1 MKDFFAIISRM
12 KYINRWSLMRNN
24 NTENIAEHSMMVAAI
39 AHSLGIINNK
49 IFGGAVDADRLA
61 VRGLYHDA
69 AEVLIGDLPTPV
81 KYFNE
86 DINVS
91 YKVLERISADK
102 LLNML
107 PEILREDYRAL
118 IGVDTRD
125 YEGKLL
131 KAADKIS
138 AYIKCVEE
146 LSSGNN
152 EFKRALQTLKADIAS
167 YALQEADYF
176 MNEFGEAF
184 GKTLDE
190 LN

>member
-24 NTENIAEHSMMVAAI
+24 NTENIAEHSMMVAAV

-49 IFGGAVDADRLA
+49 MFGGAVDADHLA

-86 DINVS
+86 DINIS
-91 YKVLERISADK
+91 YKVLERVSADK

-107 PEILREDYRAL
+107 PEILREDYRTL

-152 EFKRALQTLKADIAS
+152 EFKSALQTLKTDIAS
-167 YALQEADYF
+167 YALPEADYF
-176 MNEFGEAF
+176 MKEFGEAF